1 MSQFD
6 ALMEAIKSNDEA
18 AALKAVAAINLSDD
32 RPGPDSP
39 ILQALYRGM
48 EQVPAALVAH
58 GYAPSLI
65 EAAAMGDAAAT
76 KERAEAGED
85 LTLKSPDGWTAL
97 HLAAFLGRPEAT
109 AVLLAAGADHG
120 AVSANPTANQP
131 LHAAIAGRGDAA
143 TIAALIA
150 AGADASY
157 AAGSL
162 WTPLHLA
169 AARGNAELCETLIA
183 KGSPVGA
190 KNVDGLTPADVAES
204 RGHAAVAERLKRGS
218 GSGSGSRGW

>member
-18 AALKAVAAINLSDD
+18 AALKAAAAINLSDD

-85 LTLKSPDGWTAL
+85 LTLKSPDGWTAPP
-97 HLAAFLGRPEAT
+97 FWGGRKRRRCCSRRAPIM
-109 AVLLAAGADHG
+109 VR
-120 AVSANPTANQP
+120 SRPIRQ
-131 LHAAIAGRGDAA
+131 R
-143 TIAALIA
+143 TI
-150 AGADASY
+150 
-157 AAGSL
+157 
-162 WTPLHLA
+162 
-169 AARGNAELCETLIA
+169 RCMRR
-183 KGSPVGA
+183 SPVA
-190 KNVDGLTPADVAES
+190 AMQRPS
-204 RGHAAVAERLKRGS
+204 RR
-218 GSGSGSRGW
+218 